1 MPYRAFKE
9 YALESAEGVA
19 RLRSEWLL
27 AKGLEIYCRR
37 SIRYPG
43 IIVLA
48 NIVARPMQQGHF
60 TRFLEEWSP
69 KLPLEVEHPHTPY
82 LKAFLVRQGWRVQE
96 VWGDVHVHNDLAQEI
111 VDATHAA
118 RGI

>member
-1 MPYRAFKE
+1 MPYRTFRE
-9 YALESAEGVA
+9 YALEDPEGVA
-19 RLRSEWLL
+19 RLRTEWTL
-27 AKGLEIYCRR
+27 ARGLEIYCRR

-48 NIVARPMQQGHF
+48 NIKAKPEKQGHF

-69 KLPLEVEHPHTPY
+69 KLALEVEHPHNPY
-82 LKAFLVRQGWRVQE
+82 LKAFLLRIGWRAQDI
-96 VWGDVHVHNDLAQEI
+96 WGDVHVHNAKAQEI
-111 VDATHAA
+111 VDAVNAA